1 MQLILLAIL
10 SFIPMIIAQDPTIID
25 SQFPWL
31 RLPATPQLPSS
42 PQGQYLQRN
51 GFKIWYTTY
60 GQNDGAPVLF
70 LHGGFANSNYWGHQA
85 NELKSKYLCIM
96 MDSRG
101 QGRSTLSSTGISYD
115 LMTEDVIALLN
126 HLDIQKV
133 HVVGW
138 SDGGIIGLNMAMK
151 YPSRL
156 KSLFAFGASYNPSGS
171 KDISTSAVFVAYL
184 NRTRTEYQSLNPLAN
199 YTNLYNIMISMW
211 SSSPTWTRTDFTVI
225 DQNLPVWI
233 ADGDHEEAIYRNHT
247 DTLTSWIVQ
256 AGELIIPRTSHFAF
270 LQIPD
275 LFTRNLE
282 RFLVEAD
289 CFKCNYSVSSRS
301 SSRNHFSPLILCCF
315 FIRIVFSNY

>member
-1 MQLILLAIL
+1 MPTIFLAIL
-10 SFIPMIIAQDPTIID
+10 SFIPLIIAQDPTIVN
-25 SQFPWL
+25 SKFPWL

-60 GQNDGAPVLF
+60 GSENCAPVLF
-70 LHGGFANSNYWGHQA
+70 LHGGFANSNYWAYQVKA
-85 NELKSKYLCIM
+85 LKSKYRCIV

-151 YPSRL
+151 YPSKI
-156 KSLFAFGASYNPSGS
+156 KSLFAFGANYDPSGV
-171 KDISTSAVFVAYL
+171 KDISTSAVFLAYL
-184 NRTRTEYQSLNPLAN
+184 NRTETEYQSLNPRAN
-199 YTNLYNIMISMW
+199 YTNLFDTMISMW
-211 SSSPTWTRTDFTVI
+211 SNSPTWIKQDFTVI
-225 DQNLPVWI
+225 NQNLPVWI

-275 LFTRNLE
+275 LFTGNVE

-289 CFKCNYSVSSRS
+289 CFKCKYTN
-301 SSRNHFSPLILCCF
+301 
-315 FIRIVFSNY
+315 